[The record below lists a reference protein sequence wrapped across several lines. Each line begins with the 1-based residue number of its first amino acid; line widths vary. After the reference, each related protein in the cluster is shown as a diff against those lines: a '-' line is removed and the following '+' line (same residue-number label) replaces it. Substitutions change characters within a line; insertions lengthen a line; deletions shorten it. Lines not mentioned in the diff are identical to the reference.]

1 METYLNVFFK
11 TVDFKHINLKSKKN
25 TASKDTNIIKISLNP
40 PAPPRFSEHVK
51 YIPLH
56 SSYYHHMFLIKKI
69 CNYKYLIQISL
80 FFYHLQ
86 PTLQLQSS
94 MQVRLVFLH
103 LHLTLVHCWV
113 QPHFTNS
120 WHVFEASGN
129 VIQWGTCLSFF
140 CS

>member
-1 METYLNVFFK
+1 MFFLKLLILNTSTLKVKK
-11 TVDFKHINLKSKKN
+11 TLHQKTLTSSKFLW
-25 TASKDTNIIKISLNP
+25 TL

-94 MQVRLVFLH
+94 VQVRLVFLH

-129 VIQWGTCLSFF
+129 VIQWGTCSSFF